1 METTLVLDRRI
12 NATVIAVE
20 TAIAIAAST
29 RLGQVLTLLITCGFF
44 LLGLLSDWIFARP
57 AAAIMA
63 AATKNMPAP
72 EDGAEAVPV
81 VLEGGE
87 RIQYA
92 LLNFGHMITP
102 NFQIFWLADAVN
114 QDIWDIGNI
123 AFEAERAQT
132 LDFSHPYV
140 VIEANFLVRHDD
152 DFLTNDDVDRAGTK
166 IAVSER
172 SAYDLWLTD
181 HFSQAQIIRA
191 ASIQAAH
198 DLFFEEKVDVLA
210 SLKPKLLEDL
220 ANYSGLRMIDPPFTA
235 IKQSIGVAKGK
246 ADSIAFLN
254 ALIAQSIENGWIAA
268 QLEVHGMTG
277 KLGIDPN

>member
-1 METTLVLDRRI
+1 MFVSDLVKQQLAPTGVLRAGI
-12 NATVIAVE
+12 NLSNFLLVSGTAADGSPQGISPDIANLV
-20 TAIAIAAST
+20 AST
-29 RLGQVLTLLITCGFF
+29 
-44 LLGLLSDWIFARP
+44 LGLPCELICFDRP
-57 AAAIMA
+57 G
-63 AATKNMPAP
+63 K
-72 EDGAEAVPV
+72 
-81 VLEGGE
+81 
-87 RIQYA
+87 
-92 LLNFGHMITP
+92 
-102 NFQIFWLADAVN
+102 LADAVN

-152 DFLTNDDVDRAGTK
+152 DFLTNQDVDRAGIK

-181 HFSQAQIIRA
+181 HFSQAQINRA
-191 ASIQAAH
+191 SSIQAAH
-198 DLFFEEKVDVLA
+198 DLFLEKKVDVLA

-220 ANYSGLRMIDPPFTA
+220 ANHSGLRMIDPPFTA
-235 IKQSIGVAKGK
+235 VKQSIGVAKGK
-246 ADSIAFLN
+246 AESIAFIN

-268 QLEVHGMTG
+268 QLEIHGMTG

>member
-1 METTLVLDRRI
+1 MFVSDVVKQQLAPTGVLRAGINLSNFLLVSGTAADGSPQGI
-12 NATVIAVE
+12 SPDIANLV
-20 TAIAIAAST
+20 AST
-29 RLGQVLTLLITCGFF
+29 
-44 LLGLLSDWIFARP
+44 LGLPCELICFDRP
-57 AAAIMA
+57 G
-63 AATKNMPAP
+63 K
-72 EDGAEAVPV
+72 
-81 VLEGGE
+81 
-87 RIQYA
+87 
-92 LLNFGHMITP
+92 
-102 NFQIFWLADAVN
+102 LADAVN

-152 DFLTNDDVDRAGTK
+152 DFSTNQDVDRAGTK

-191 ASIQAAH
+191 SSIQAAH

-220 ANYSGLRMIDPPFTA
+220 ANHSALRMIDPPFTA
-235 IKQSIGVAKGK
+235 VKQAIGVAKGK
-246 ADSIAFLN
+246 ADSIAFIN

-268 QLEVHGMTG
+268 QLEIHGMTG
-277 KLGIDPN
+277 KLGIDP

>member
-1 METTLVLDRRI
+1 MFVSDVVKQQLAPTGVLRAGINLSNFLLVSGTAADGSPQGI
-12 NATVIAVE
+12 SPDIANLV
-20 TAIAIAAST
+20 AST
-29 RLGQVLTLLITCGFF
+29 
-44 LLGLLSDWIFARP
+44 LGLPCELICFDRP
-57 AAAIMA
+57 G
-63 AATKNMPAP
+63 K
-72 EDGAEAVPV
+72 
-81 VLEGGE
+81 
-87 RIQYA
+87 
-92 LLNFGHMITP
+92 
-102 NFQIFWLADAVN
+102 LADAVN
-114 QDIWDIGNI
+114 QNIWDIGNI

-152 DFLTNDDVDRAGTK
+152 NFSTNDDVDRAGIK

-191 ASIQAAH
+191 SSIQAAH

-210 SLKPKLLEDL
+210 SLKPKLLEDM
-220 ANYSGLRMIDPPFTA
+220 ANHSDLRMIDPPFTA
-235 IKQSIGVAKGK
+235 VKQSIGVAKGK
-246 ADSIAFLN
+246 ADSIAFIN

>member
-1 METTLVLDRRI
+1 MFVSSVVKQQLAPTGVLRAGINLSNFLLVSGTAADGSPQGI
-12 NATVIAVE
+12 SPDIANLV
-20 TAIAIAAST
+20 AST
-29 RLGQVLTLLITCGFF
+29 
-44 LLGLLSDWIFARP
+44 LGLPCELICFDRP
-57 AAAIMA
+57 G
-63 AATKNMPAP
+63 K
-72 EDGAEAVPV
+72 
-81 VLEGGE
+81 
-87 RIQYA
+87 
-92 LLNFGHMITP
+92 
-102 NFQIFWLADAVN
+102 LADAVN
-114 QDIWDIGNI
+114 QNIWDIGNI

-152 DFLTNDDVDRAGTK
+152 DFLANQDVDRAGIK

-191 ASIQAAH
+191 SSIQAAH
-198 DLFFEEKVDVLA
+198 DLFLEKKVDVLA

-220 ANYSGLRMIDPPFTA
+220 ANHSGLRMIDPPFTA
-235 IKQSIGVAKGK
+235 VKQSIGVAKGK
-246 ADSIAFLN
+246 AESIAFIN

-268 QLEVHGMTG
+268 QLEIHGMTG

>member
-1 METTLVLDRRI
+1 MFVSDVVKQQLAPTGVLRAGINLSNFLLVSG
-12 NATVIAVE
+12 
-20 TAIAIAAST
+20 TAADGSPQGISPDTANLVAST
-29 RLGQVLTLLITCGFF
+29 
-44 LLGLLSDWIFARP
+44 LGLPCELICFDRP
-57 AAAIMA
+57 G
-63 AATKNMPAP
+63 K
-72 EDGAEAVPV
+72 
-81 VLEGGE
+81 
-87 RIQYA
+87 
-92 LLNFGHMITP
+92 
-102 NFQIFWLADAVN
+102 LADAVN

-191 ASIQAAH
+191 SSIQAAH

-220 ANYSGLRMIDPPFTA
+220 ANHSGLRMIDPPFTA
-235 IKQSIGVAKGK
+235 VKQSIGVAKGK
-246 ADSIAFLN
+246 ADSIAFIN

-268 QLEVHGMTG
+268 QLEIHGMTG

>member
-1 METTLVLDRRI
+1 MFVSDVVKQQLAPTGVLRAGINLSNFLLVSGTAADGSPQGI
-12 NATVIAVE
+12 SPDIANLV
-20 TAIAIAAST
+20 AST
-29 RLGQVLTLLITCGFF
+29 
-44 LLGLLSDWIFARP
+44 LGLPCELICFDRP
-57 AAAIMA
+57 G
-63 AATKNMPAP
+63 K
-72 EDGAEAVPV
+72 
-81 VLEGGE
+81 
-87 RIQYA
+87 
-92 LLNFGHMITP
+92 
-102 NFQIFWLADAVN
+102 LADAVN

-235 IKQSIGVAKGK
+235 VKQSIGVAKGK
-246 ADSIAFLN
+246 ADSIAFIN
-254 ALIAQSIENGWIAA
+254 ALIGQSIENGWIAA
-268 QLEVHGMTG
+268 QLEIHGMTG

>member
-1 METTLVLDRRI
+1 MFVSDVVKQQLAPTGVLRAGINLSNFLLVSGTAADGSPQGI
-12 NATVIAVE
+12 SPDIANLV
-20 TAIAIAAST
+20 AST
-29 RLGQVLTLLITCGFF
+29 
-44 LLGLLSDWIFARP
+44 LGLPCELICFDRP
-57 AAAIMA
+57 G
-63 AATKNMPAP
+63 K
-72 EDGAEAVPV
+72 
-81 VLEGGE
+81 
-87 RIQYA
+87 
-92 LLNFGHMITP
+92 
-102 NFQIFWLADAVN
+102 LADAVN

-191 ASIQAAH
+191 SSIQAAH

-220 ANYSGLRMIDPPFTA
+220 ANRSGLRMIDPPFTA
-235 IKQSIGVAKGK
+235 VKQSISVAKGK
-246 ADSIAFLN
+246 ADSIAFIN

-268 QLEVHGMTG
+268 QLEIHGMTG

>member
-1 METTLVLDRRI
+1 MFVSDVVKQQLAPTGVLRAGINLSNFLLVSGTAADGSPQGI
-12 NATVIAVE
+12 SPDIANLV
-20 TAIAIAAST
+20 AST
-29 RLGQVLTLLITCGFF
+29 
-44 LLGLLSDWIFARP
+44 LGLPCELICFDRP
-57 AAAIMA
+57 G
-63 AATKNMPAP
+63 K
-72 EDGAEAVPV
+72 
-81 VLEGGE
+81 
-87 RIQYA
+87 
-92 LLNFGHMITP
+92 
-102 NFQIFWLADAVN
+102 LADAVN

-191 ASIQAAH
+191 SSIQAAH

-210 SLKPKLLEDL
+210 SLKPKVLKDL
-220 ANYSGLRMIDPPFTA
+220 ANHSGLRMIDPPFTA
-235 IKQSIGVAKGK
+235 VKQSISVAKGK
-246 ADSIAFLN
+246 ADSIAFIN

-268 QLEVHGMTG
+268 QLEIHGMTG

>member
-1 METTLVLDRRI
+1 MFVSDVVKQQLAPTGVLRAGINLSNFLLVSGTAADGSPQGI
-12 NATVIAVE
+12 SPDIANLV
-20 TAIAIAAST
+20 AST
-29 RLGQVLTLLITCGFF
+29 
-44 LLGLLSDWIFARP
+44 LGLPCELICFDRP
-57 AAAIMA
+57 G
-63 AATKNMPAP
+63 K
-72 EDGAEAVPV
+72 
-81 VLEGGE
+81 
-87 RIQYA
+87 
-92 LLNFGHMITP
+92 
-102 NFQIFWLADAVN
+102 LADAVN

-140 VIEANFLVRHDD
+140 VIEANFLVRHED
-152 DFLTNDDVDRAGTK
+152 DFLTNDDVNRAGTK

-191 ASIQAAH
+191 SSIQAAH

-220 ANYSGLRMIDPPFTA
+220 ANHSGLRMIDPPFTA
-235 IKQSIGVAKGK
+235 VKQSIGVAKGK
-246 ADSIAFLN
+246 SDSIAFIN

-268 QLEVHGMTG
+268 QLEIHGMTG

>member
-1 METTLVLDRRI
+1 MFVSDVAKQQLAPTGVLRAGINLSNFLLVSGTAADGSPQGI
-12 NATVIAVE
+12 SPDIANLV
-20 TAIAIAAST
+20 AST
-29 RLGQVLTLLITCGFF
+29 
-44 LLGLLSDWIFARP
+44 LGLPCELICFDRP
-57 AAAIMA
+57 G
-63 AATKNMPAP
+63 K
-72 EDGAEAVPV
+72 
-81 VLEGGE
+81 
-87 RIQYA
+87 
-92 LLNFGHMITP
+92 
-102 NFQIFWLADAVN
+102 LADAVN

-191 ASIQAAH
+191 SSIQAAH

-210 SLKPKLLEDL
+210 SLKPKVLEDL
-220 ANYSGLRMIDPPFTA
+220 ANHSGLRMIDPPFTA
-235 IKQSIGVAKGK
+235 VKQSISVAKGK
-246 ADSIAFLN
+246 ADSIAFIN

-268 QLEVHGMTG
+268 QLEIHGMTG

>member
-1 METTLVLDRRI
+1 MFVSDVVKQQLAPTGVLRAGINLSNFLLVSGTAADGSPQGI
-12 NATVIAVE
+12 SPDIANLV
-20 TAIAIAAST
+20 AST
-29 RLGQVLTLLITCGFF
+29 
-44 LLGLLSDWIFARP
+44 LGLPCELICFDRP
-57 AAAIMA
+57 G
-63 AATKNMPAP
+63 KLG
-72 EDGAEAVPV
+72 DS
-81 VLEGGE
+81 
-87 RIQYA
+87 
-92 LLNFGHMITP
+92 
-102 NFQIFWLADAVN
+102 VN

-152 DFLTNDDVDRAGTK
+152 DFLTNGDVDRANTK

-191 ASIQAAH
+191 SSIQAAH
-198 DLFFEEKVDVLA
+198 DLFFEKKVDVLA

-220 ANYSGLRMIDPPFTA
+220 ANHSGLRIIDPPFTA
-235 IKQSIGVAKGK
+235 VKQSIGVAKGK
-246 ADSIAFLN
+246 VESIAFIN

>member
-1 METTLVLDRRI
+1 MFVSDVVKQQLAPTGVLRAGINLSNFLLVSGTTADGSPQGISPDIANLV
-12 NATVIAVE
+12 
-20 TAIAIAAST
+20 AST
-29 RLGQVLTLLITCGFF
+29 
-44 LLGLLSDWIFARP
+44 LGLPCELICFDRP
-57 AAAIMA
+57 G
-63 AATKNMPAP
+63 K
-72 EDGAEAVPV
+72 
-81 VLEGGE
+81 
-87 RIQYA
+87 
-92 LLNFGHMITP
+92 
-102 NFQIFWLADAVN
+102 LADAVN

-140 VIEANFLVRHDD
+140 VIEANFLVRRDD

-191 ASIQAAH
+191 SSIQAAH

-220 ANYSGLRMIDPPFTA
+220 ANHSGLRMIDPPFTA
-235 IKQSIGVAKGK
+235 VKQSIGVAKGK
-246 ADSIAFLN
+246 AESIAFIN
-254 ALIAQSIENGWIAA
+254 ALIAQSIESGWIAA
-268 QLEVHGMTG
+268 QLEIHGMTG

>member
-1 METTLVLDRRI
+1 MFVSDVVKQQLAPTGVLRAGINLSNFLLVSGTAADGSPQGI
-12 NATVIAVE
+12 SPDIANLV
-20 TAIAIAAST
+20 AST
-29 RLGQVLTLLITCGFF
+29 
-44 LLGLLSDWIFARP
+44 LGLPCELICFDRP
-57 AAAIMA
+57 G
-63 AATKNMPAP
+63 K
-72 EDGAEAVPV
+72 
-81 VLEGGE
+81 
-87 RIQYA
+87 
-92 LLNFGHMITP
+92 
-102 NFQIFWLADAVN
+102 LADAVN

-191 ASIQAAH
+191 SSIQAAH

-220 ANYSGLRMIDPPFTA
+220 ANHSGLRMIDPPFTA
-235 IKQSIGVAKGK
+235 VKQSIGVAKCK
-246 ADSIAFLN
+246 ADSIAFTN

-268 QLEVHGMTG
+268 QLEIHGMTG

>member
-1 METTLVLDRRI
+1 MFVSDVVKQQLAPTGVLRAGINLSNFLLVSGTAADGSPQGI
-12 NATVIAVE
+12 SPDIANLV
-20 TAIAIAAST
+20 AST
-29 RLGQVLTLLITCGFF
+29 
-44 LLGLLSDWIFARP
+44 LGLPCELICFDRP
-57 AAAIMA
+57 G
-63 AATKNMPAP
+63 K
-72 EDGAEAVPV
+72 
-81 VLEGGE
+81 
-87 RIQYA
+87 
-92 LLNFGHMITP
+92 
-102 NFQIFWLADAVN
+102 LADTVN

-172 SAYDLWLTD
+172 SAYDLWLTN

-191 ASIQAAH
+191 SSIQAAH

-220 ANYSGLRMIDPPFTA
+220 ANHSGLRMIDPPFTA
-235 IKQSIGVAKGK
+235 VKQSIGVAKGK
-246 ADSIAFLN
+246 ADSIAFIN

-268 QLEVHGMTG
+268 QLEIHGMTG